1 MLNIRDVFLRHPVT
15 DNYRYIGF
23 SDTLVQVSTKY
34 LHLIHTISPQYLH
47 TIYAL
52 VQVGTHFNLADG
64 ILTVPVSGVYLV
76 SVHVLPAANKGP
88 CINDVICLDPC
99 FVKWA

>member
-1 MLNIRDVFLRHPVT
+1 MTNIVPNNRDVFLRHPVT

-23 SDTLVQVSTKY
+23 SDTLVQVGTPSTHY
-34 LHLIHTISPQYLH
+34 LYSIYTLSKQCLH

-52 VQVGTHFNLADG
+52 DQVGTDFNLADG
-64 ILTVPVSGVYLV
+64 ILTVPVSGVYMI

-88 CINDVICLDPC
+88 CINDAMC
-99 FVKWA
+99 F